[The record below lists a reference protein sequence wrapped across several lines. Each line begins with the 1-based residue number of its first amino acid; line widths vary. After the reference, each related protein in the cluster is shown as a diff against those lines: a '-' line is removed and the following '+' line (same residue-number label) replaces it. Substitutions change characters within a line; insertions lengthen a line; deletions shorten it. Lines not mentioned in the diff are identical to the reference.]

1 MEEISL
7 SISSS
12 ISELQLDRGVAEA
25 GRVVAAAG
33 NELNARVESLSGRT
47 GRALDTLT
55 DQLGL
60 YQGPYSFGCV
70 GRGGADLR
78 ATCLGAGATCLG
90 ARRTPPPCVAARQQG
105 VGQEGEEP
113 VGTELKGE
121 GLRLQGEGAA
131 GEEREAQVEEPASFP
146 GGAAPSMRDVVE
158 GAAGLVGVLQQDGIA
173 QGELLSG
180 KVRGWAAAGLEFA
193 RKR

>member
-1 MEEISL
+1 MEEISI

-25 GRVVAAAG
+25 GRAVAAAG
-33 NELNARVESLSGRT
+33 SELNAQVESLGGRT

-70 GRGGADLR
+70 SRGGADLR
-78 ATCLGAGATCLG
+78 ATCFGGGATCLG

-105 VGQEGEEP
+105 LGQEGEEP
-113 VGTELKGE
+113 METELKRE
-121 GLRLQGEGAA
+121 GLGLQREGAE
-131 GEEREAQVEEPASFP
+131 GEEHEAQAAEPASFP
-146 GGAAPSMRDVVE
+146 GGAAPSMRDMVE
-158 GAAGLVGVLQQDGIA
+158 GAAGLVG
-173 QGELLSG
+173 
-180 KVRGWAAAGLEFA
+180 A
-193 RKR
+193 RAEEGQSR